1 MAIWT
6 VLSRTEP
13 GDTAEAVAGR
23 TVFVRE
29 KFSWA
34 TLFFAP
40 FVLARFRLWLPLAAY
55 VAVVVVLQLAEHFAG
70 LAQAVT
76 DVVMAGFHLLLAF
89 ELPALRLRKLA
100 RQGYEEAAV
109 VIARDRDEAEQRFFA
124 DWVGARPA
132 PPVRADLPAIRPMVP
147 PAAFAGGQAGVIGA
161 FPGA

>member
-1 MAIWT
+1 MGIWT

-13 GDTAEAVAGR
+13 GDTAEAMAGR

-55 VAVVVVLQLAEHFAG
+55 VAVVVVLQLTAHFAG
-70 LAQAVT
+70 VAQAVT

-89 ELPALRLRKLA
+89 ELPALRQRKLA
-100 RQGYEEAAV
+100 RQGYEEAGV
-109 VIARDRDEAEQRFFA
+109 VIAPNRDEAEQRFFA
-124 DWVGARPA
+124 DWAGTRPA
-132 PPVRADLPAIRPMVP
+132 PLARADLPAIRPMAT
-147 PAAFAGGQAGVIGA
+147 PAFPGGQSGVIGA
-161 FPGA
+161 FPGT

>member
-1 MAIWT
+1 MGIWT

-55 VAVVVVLQLAEHFAG
+55 VAVVVALQLTAHFAG

-89 ELPALRLRKLA
+89 ELPALRQRKLA
-100 RQGYEEAAV
+100 RQGYEEAGV
-109 VIARDRDEAEQRFFA
+109 VIAPNRDEAEQRFFA
-124 DWVGARPA
+124 DWVAARPA
-132 PPVRADLPAIRPMVP
+132 PLARADLPAIHPMAP
-147 PAAFAGGQAGVIGA
+147 PAFAGGQAGVIGA